1 MDFSNVIPRDCHP
14 ALRWLGKLDPWLDYQ
29 RLDGKRTALTV
40 DWSKIR
46 AAPGYDAHARYLERV
61 LGSGPQL
68 TRQDPLVLAWI
79 DALAACLATGPKMFI
94 PTAEQFDSMQH
105 VELRVPISDYRQP
118 YPALVVQIPEESRRA
133 LAARV
138 GERLDNAPR
147 WALLHTGVS
156 KAGHRH
162 VLVGHAFTSEGKHNT
177 HLFQERPEFATV
189 EDALLSRI
197 MKEGDTSTSYDFVEA
212 SGRACLNLMLMLTHY
227 GWRDGP
233 PLHPADHAKH
243 RRKQNLER
251 FRHADFTTVEMK
263 QHVIVRREVKAPAE
277 PGQPTGHEVAPH
289 WRRGHWR
296 RWPGYRSVLLAGGTP
311 KMMFINPQLI
321 RADRAVGDL
330 AETEAS
336 YAVR

>member
-1 MDFSNVIPRDCHP
+1 MDFSNIIQRDWHP
-14 ALRWLGKLDPWLDYQ
+14 ALRWLGKLDQWIDYH
-29 RLDGKRTALTV
+29 RLDDKRTAFMV
-40 DWSKIR
+40 DWDKIN
-46 AAPGYDAHARYLERV
+46 ASPGNAAHAHYLKRI
-61 LGSGPQL
+61 LNSAKQL
-68 TRQDPLVLAWI
+68 TRQENLVLAWI
-79 DALAACLATGPKMFI
+79 DAFAACLANGPKIFI

-138 GERLDNAPR
+138 GESLNNAPR
-147 WALLHTGVS
+147 WAMLRTGVS

-162 VLVGHAFTSEGKHNT
+162 VLVGHHFVKDGKDNT
-177 HLFQERPEFATV
+177 HFFQERSEFTTV
-189 EDALLSRI
+189 EDALLSRVI
-197 MKEGDTSTSYDFVEA
+197 NEGDASTSYDFVEA
-212 SGRACLNLMLMLTHY
+212 SGRACFNLMLMLTHY

-243 RRKQNLER
+243 RRKKNLER
-251 FRHADFTTVEMK
+251 FKHADFTTVEMK
-263 QHVIVRREVKAPAE
+263 QHVIVRREFSGPAE
-277 PGQPTGHEVAPH
+277 PGQPTGREVAPH

-296 RWPGYRSVLLAGGTP
+296 RWPGYRNVLLAGGTP
-311 KMMFINPQLI
+311 KITFINPQLV

-330 AETEAS
+330 GETAAE